1 MIAASGEEK
10 KMFRVTPF
18 QYVVFDEAH
27 MLKNML
33 TQRYAALIRIGA
45 ERRILL
51 TGTPL
56 QNNLLELM
64 SLLCFVMPSI
74 FASKTEDIKSLFQQ
88 KVVSCEPFFIISRF
102 IQPFST
108 LRKIKSTVLLMMQQQ

>member
-10 KMFRVTPF
+10 KMFRVTQF

-33 TQRYAALIRIGA
+33 TQRYAALIRIAA

-74 FASKTEDIKSLFQQ
+74 FASKTEDIKNLFQN
-88 KVVSCEPFFIISRF
+88 KVVSFQR
-102 IQPFST
+102 
-108 LRKIKSTVLLMMQQQ
+108 